1 MYFKDEKRRAKRKN
15 SHLRRKIIIAS
26 RRNSFSVL
34 TVGKKFLN
42 VKEKGKNGE
51 NFFIFITNLVV
62 VSTMFLLV
70 AVLLFLICIFHFV
83 SWNCCSSFCHHV
95 PFQLAKRRKWGRHD
109 PSLFL
114 FMDTPQMLRTSILLT
129 SH

>member
-15 SHLRRKIIIAS
+15 SHLKRKIIIAS

-83 SWNCCSSFCHHV
+83 S
-95 PFQLAKRRKWGRHD
+95 
-109 PSLFL
+109 
-114 FMDTPQMLRTSILLT
+114 
-129 SH
+129 

>member
-1 MYFKDEKRRAKRKN
+1 MYFKDKKRRAKRKN

-51 NFFIFITNLVV
+51 NFSYL
-62 VSTMFLLV
+62 
-70 AVLLFLICIFHFV
+70 
-83 SWNCCSSFCHHV
+83 
-95 PFQLAKRRKWGRHD
+95 
-109 PSLFL
+109 
-114 FMDTPQMLRTSILLT
+114 
-129 SH
+129 